1 MSNFHSFRVAV
12 SQICGICMIYGP
24 PITFAGH
31 HVLKSCY
38 LTTQIQL
45 IPLSIHPLSSF
56 DVFELLPLDIET

>member
-1 MSNFHSFRVAV
+1 
-12 SQICGICMIYGP
+12 MIYGP
-24 PITFAGH
+24 PTTFAGH

-45 IPLSIHPLSSF
+45 IPLSIHPVSSF